1 LLAPTQEV
9 IPNQNCSM
17 DSNIST
23 VIIVPARLAS
33 VRFPKKLLA
42 DAGGKPLILRTAD
55 RIREQVPEFELYF
68 AVDGDELKN
77 ILEDSGYN
85 VIMTNPD
92 LPSGTDRIAAV
103 NQILKKNFVI
113 NVQADEPMIERE
125 HILLLTD
132 ALSSDDVSISTLA
145 SPFLTMKDFLD
156 PNQVK
161 VVLDDNNYALYFSR
175 APIPHAREQNYQ
187 KVNKNFK
194 LGLKHMGLYGYKKEF
209 LEKFTS
215 SQEGELEKIEK
226 LEQLRALQF
235 GYRIAVKITDK
246 VSIGVDVPADMQKIS
261 FS

>member
-77 ILEDSGYN
+77 ILKDSGYN
-85 VIMTNPD
+85 VILTNPD

>member
-1 LLAPTQEV
+1 
-9 IPNQNCSM
+9 M

-125 HILLLTD
+125 HILLLSD
-132 ALSSDDVSISTLA
+132 ALLSDDVSISTLA

-187 KVNKNFK
+187 KVNTNFK

>member
-1 LLAPTQEV
+1 
-9 IPNQNCSM
+9 
-17 DSNIST
+17 
-23 VIIVPARLAS
+23 
-33 VRFPKKLLA
+33 
-42 DAGGKPLILRTAD
+42 
-55 RIREQVPEFELYF
+55 
-68 AVDGDELKN
+68 
-77 ILEDSGYN
+77 
-85 VIMTNPD
+85 
-92 LPSGTDRIAAV
+92 
-103 NQILKKNFVI
+103 
-113 NVQADEPMIERE
+113 
-125 HILLLTD
+125 
-132 ALSSDDVSISTLA
+132 
-145 SPFLTMKDFLD
+145 MKDFLD

>member
-1 LLAPTQEV
+1 MLAPTQEV

-187 KVNKNFK
+187 KVNTNFK